1 MIEEISSLL
10 LFNKPTY
17 NFMPVIPATWEVE
30 VGGSQSEASLWKN
43 VKPYLKNKLKKK
55 KEIGTWLK

>member
-1 MIEEISSLL
+1 
-10 LFNKPTY
+10 
-17 NFMPVIPATWEVE
+17 MPVIPATWEVE